1 MVRASGC
8 RVWDA
13 DGREYVDYV
22 MALGAVALGYGHPA
36 VNRAAEE
43 AIAAGV
49 VGPLPPVLEEEL
61 AEALCHRIPWIER
74 VRFLKTGAE
83 AVAAAVRLARVVTGR
98 ERVLGCGYHGWLD
111 WCQGAEG
118 VPAATR
124 TLYAELP
131 FNDPER
137 TRRLIRDAGD
147 RLAVVVVEPVVVTEP
162 TREWLEVVQA
172 ETRRVGA
179 VLVFD
184 EIKTAFRQAVGG
196 AAERYGVRP
205 DVVVLGKALAN
216 GFPLAALG
224 GRAELMA
231 AASRTWISST
241 LPTESVALAAPDC
254 CTGCT
259 GCTRRT
265 ATSSPVSVAS
275 PRCVSS
281 TSSASRSRATWRGG
295 ARRAGCCSSGPRT
308 TSSRWRT
315 TRLPWTARWLSWN
328 TSSERSDEAAVTLQR
343 KLLLGF
349 SLMVLPTLLVGVEA
363 IRTNALERGTLET
376 LRQRLAH
383 SRTYAEVEDAMF
395 NQTQVVW
402 RYLSGDPAARKE
414 FPLTGQVVDYWIDRW
429 AAGLPPGDVKLADG
443 VRQIEG
449 EIRAAAGRVFKLYD
463 SGRREAAYLTARRE
477 LVERLQPALAA
488 VNREVYRQAR
498 EFSVQR
504 AVAQVQGIVDAQR
517 RVLWSVIL
525 LA

>member
-1 MVRASGC
+1 VNDWRVPGFTSTGSKRPDALFGVTPPGEDSGGGASAPERMVRASGC

-184 EIKTAFRQAVGG
+184 EIKTAFRLAVGG

-205 DVVVLGKALAN
+205 DLVVLGKALAN
-216 GFPLAALG
+216 GFPLAAVG

-241 LPTESVALAAPDC
+241 LATESVALAAAAATLEVMERDNVC
-254 CTGCT
+254 AHLHAVGTRLLHGLHRLHQTHGDVVTGVGGIAEMCFVHFVSEPLSRDVAR
-259 GCTRRT
+259 GCAARGLLFKRT
-265 ATSSPVSVAS
+265 AYNFVS
-275 PRCVSS
+275 
-281 TSSASRSRATWRGG
+281 
-295 ARRAGCCSSGPRT
+295 
-308 TSSRWRT
+308 
-315 TRLPWTARWLSWN
+315 
-328 TSSERSDEAAVTLQR
+328 
-343 KLLLGF
+343 
-349 SLMVLPTLLVGVEA
+349 
-363 IRTNALERGTLET
+363 
-376 LRQRLAH
+376 LAH
-383 SRTYAEVEDAMF
+383 DEVTVDRTLAILED
-395 NQTQVVW
+395 
-402 RYLSGDPAARKE
+402 
-414 FPLTGQVVDYWIDRW
+414 
-429 AAGLPPGDVKLADG
+429 
-443 VRQIEG
+443 
-449 EIRAAAGRVFKLYD
+449 
-463 SGRREAAYLTARRE
+463 
-477 LVERLQPALAA
+477 
-488 VNREVYRQAR
+488 
-498 EFSVQR
+498 
-504 AVAQVQGIVDAQR
+504 
-517 RVLWSVIL
+517 VLGAIG
-525 LA
+525 